1 MRISNYTAQIEPGTE
16 DESGYVAIKMTDG
29 RSPFK
34 LKLTNHSDRK
44 CKVNV
49 RIHDLDQGTWV
60 LMPNGVATL
69 ERPVHIAEKFCA
81 YAVGSEGGNAIGLT
95 AGDPNNGLIS
105 IKFAPAKLLPPPFAP
120 TPSWA
125 PIPPGAP
132 APGGARYSQQSRA
145 DFGAAGVGT
154 EGESKQAFQT
164 VDDFATDDRE
174 AVTINLRIVES
185 KSTPRPLS
193 SAQSNPVPPAL

>member
-1 MRISNYTAQIEPGTE
+1 MRIGNYTAQLEPGIE
-16 DESGYVAIKMTDG
+16 EESGYIAMKMTDG

-34 LKLTNHSDRK
+34 LKLTNHSDLK

-60 LMPNGVATL
+60 LMPNGVANL

-105 IKFAPAKLLPPPFAP
+105 IKFTPAKLLQPHAP
-120 TPSWA
+120 TPPS
-125 PIPPGAP
+125 AP
-132 APGGARYSQQSRA
+132 ASVGARYSPTQSRA

-164 VDDFATDDRE
+164 VDDFATDERE

-185 KSTPRPLS
+185 KSKPRPLS
-193 SAQSNPVPPAL
+193 AASNPIPPAL

>member
-1 MRISNYTAQIEPGTE
+1 MRIGNYTAQIEPGTE
-16 DESGYVAIKMTDG
+16 DESGYVAMKMTDG

-34 LKLTNHSDRK
+34 LKLTNHSDRQ

-105 IKFAPAKLLPPPFAP
+105 IKFAPAKIILLPR
-120 TPSWA
+120 S
-125 PIPPGAP
+125 AP
-132 APGGARYSQQSRA
+132 ASVSARSSLQQYCD

-154 EGESKQAFQT
+154 EGASHQTFQT

-193 SAQSNPVPPAL
+193 AAQSNPIPPAL

>member
-1 MRISNYTAQIEPGTE
+1 MRISNYTAQIESGIE
-16 DESGYVAIKMTDG
+16 DESGYVAMKMTDG

-60 LMPNGVATL
+60 LMPNEVATL

-81 YAVGSEGGNAIGLT
+81 YAVGSQGGNAIGLT

-105 IKFAPAKLLPPPFAP
+105 IKFAPAKIIPLPPP
-120 TPSWA
+120 S
-125 PIPPGAP
+125 AP
-132 APGGARYSQQSRA
+132 ASVGARSSLQQYCD

-154 EGESKQAFQT
+154 EGESNQTFQT

-174 AVTINLRIVES
+174 AVTINLRIVEA

-193 SAQSNPVPPAL
+193 DARSNPIPPAL